1 MRSLFLKIFLWFW
14 ATAILTGVALILTFV
29 LQPGGVPARW
39 HMALSETARMYGRAA
54 VGEMEHGGPAAVAD
68 YLQDLS
74 RSAHTQACLFDHNG
88 TAVAGSACDT
98 FLPLVRRAAATS
110 TASAFGIRYG
120 LVRVALQVTGRNG
133 SSYIF
138 ATELPAGPR
147 AAFGPDPLG
156 LALHWGVALVVS
168 GFICYLLARYLTAP
182 ILQLG
187 AASRQ
192 LAAGKL
198 NTRAATGSQRRN
210 DELGELIRDFNTMAD
225 RIESLVSSQRQLIS
239 DVSHELRSPLARLI
253 VAMDLARERKGND
266 PAFERMEK
274 DFERL
279 NEMVGRLLTVAR
291 LDASNASVQM
301 KILNLRVLVSE
312 VVSDAEF
319 AAHERQRSVQ
329 LSGDE
334 DDIYVRG
341 NPDLLRSAIENII
354 LNAVRYTVPDTF
366 VDVQL
371 RQEADSYA
379 LLRIRDHG
387 PGVPESELANIFRPF
402 YRVADA
408 RDEQSGGH
416 GLGLAITDRVVRLH
430 AGSLSA
436 MNALGGG
443 LEIEVR
449 IPIAQGS
456 DQPST
461 ASVSE
466 GLQ

>member
-1 MRSLFLKIFLWFW
+1 
-14 ATAILTGVALILTFV
+14 
-29 LQPGGVPARW
+29 
-39 HMALSETARMYGRAA
+39 
-54 VGEMEHGGPAAVAD
+54 
-68 YLQDLS
+68 
-74 RSAHTQACLFDHNG
+74 
-88 TAVAGSACDT
+88 
-98 FLPLVRRAAATS
+98 
-110 TASAFGIRYG
+110 
-120 LVRVALQVTGRNG
+120 
-133 SSYIF
+133 
-138 ATELPAGPR
+138 
-147 AAFGPDPLG
+147 
-156 LALHWGVALVVS
+156 
-168 GFICYLLARYLTAP
+168 
-182 ILQLG
+182 
-187 AASRQ
+187 
-192 LAAGKL
+192 
-198 NTRAATGSQRRN
+198 
-210 DELGELIRDFNTMAD
+210 
-225 RIESLVSSQRQLIS
+225 
-239 DVSHELRSPLARLI
+239 
-253 VAMDLARERKGND
+253 MDLARERKGND